1 MLKKLILHIAI
12 LFYFA
17 VLNANSTH
25 QYSEP
30 DPIVFRIETP
40 EIDYNL
46 RKKPLQ
52 MRTGSLSMLNK

>member
-1 MLKKLILHIAI
+1 MIKKIILHIAI

-17 VLNANSTH
+17 VMNADSSH

-30 DPIVFRIETP
+30 DPIVFRIEIP
-40 EIDYNL
+40 ENDYNL

-52 MRTGSLSMLNK
+52 MRAGSLSMLSK